1 MEKKVIRIYKNCI
14 LIDAGT
20 YSYKMCLFCLK
31 KKKEKKADT
40 HISLFTFKYTT
51 FPYET
56 TML

>member
-1 MEKKVIRIYKNCI
+1 MQELTVIKCVCFVKK
-14 LIDAGT
+14 
-20 YSYKMCLFCLK
+20 K